1 MAAEKGR
8 HCTAF
13 YRGGKKLFAYFL
25 SYDNSQQKCCK
36 AGRGNVGRASGKEV
50 GSRSVSRV
58 LSLNSHSSSPAVT
71 DRLKQPTRVQRGPRQ
86 CTPIWS
92 CSGWGLACRPHHC
105 VRGAL
110 LPRRG
115 YPRRLPKES
124 TFSPLPVPC
133 YQGHR
138 RFSSLFHFPS
148 PRDAW
153 PLASI
158 LPCGART
165 FLPVQARGD
174 CLTDFPAR
182 IVPDALS

>member
-25 SYDNSQQKCCK
+25 SYDNCQRKCGK
-36 AGRGNVGRASGKEV
+36 AGRGSVGRRVWKKV
-50 GSRSVSRV
+50 GSRSISRV
-58 LSLNSHSSSPAVT
+58 LSLDSHSSSPAVT

-115 YPRRLPKES
+115 FPRRLPKES
-124 TFSPLPVPC
+124 TFSPLPDPSLQIFSPGQALLEKTLSPLRVTSPAIGGSALC
-133 YQGHR
+133 STFR
-138 RFSSLFHFPS
+138 R
-148 PRDAW
+148 
-153 PLASI
+153 LAT
-158 LPCGART
+158 PGR
-165 FLPVQARGD
+165 
-174 CLTDFPAR
+174 
-182 IVPDALS
+182 